1 MKVMA
6 AVVGLVLGVALGLW
20 GGWGIWPVE
29 YADITPEWLGA
40 DHQVDYILMVA
51 LALESDGDLDAA
63 LAHLGRLGDGAN
75 LALLNAFTA
84 AEDNPT
90 ALAGLQKLAAELGV
104 HATIP
109 APPE

>member
-1 MKVMA
+1 MRVMA

-20 GGWGIWPVE
+20 GGWVIWPVE

-40 DHQVDYILMVA
+40 DYQVDYVLMVA
-51 LALESDGDLDAA
+51 SALESDGDLDAA

-75 LALLNAFTA
+75 LALLNAFIA
-84 AEDNPT
+84 AEDKPT

-104 HATIP
+104 HATVP
-109 APPE
+109 TPPE